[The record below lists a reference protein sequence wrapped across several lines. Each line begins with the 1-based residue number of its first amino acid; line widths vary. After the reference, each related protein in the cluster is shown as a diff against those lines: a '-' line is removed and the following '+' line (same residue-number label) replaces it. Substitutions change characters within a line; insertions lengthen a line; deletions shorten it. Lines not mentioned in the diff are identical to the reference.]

1 MGIKLQ
7 SFTVGDTVRVT
18 GTNTLGLVVRKYV
31 TQTTRTEIYD
41 VLLES
46 GILVT
51 KMPTSLKQVIIR
63 EDGVEINV

>member
-7 SFTVGDTVRVT
+7 SFTVGDTVPVT